1 MYQQIIIAIDGSEL
15 AHKAL
20 EHGLALAKLAGAK
33 ATVVTVTDPSVM
45 LLSGGEMVQIDTVTL
60 VEDMDK
66 AKAESSRRLLDN
78 ATATAAAAGVTIS
91 TLHRKDSETADGILE
106 AATSTGADLIVM
118 GSHGRSGLEQLLLG
132 SQAAKILGRSAIPV
146 LIVK

>member
-20 EHGLALAKLAGAK
+20 EHGLALAKLTEAK
-33 ATVVTVTDPSVM
+33 TTVVTITDSSVM
-45 LLSGGEMVQIDTVTL
+45 LLSGADMVQVDTATI

-66 AKAESSRRLLDN
+66 AKAEGSRRLLDK
-78 ATATAAAAGVTIS
+78 ATETAAAAGVTVS
-91 TLHRKDSETADGILE
+91 TLHLKDSETADGILE
-106 AATSTGADLIVM
+106 AATTNGADLIVM
-118 GSHGRSGLEQLLLG
+118 GSHGRRGLEQLLLG
-132 SQAAKILGRSAIPV
+132 SQAAEVLSRSAIPV